1 MNNRILIVN
10 IALRPQS
17 IGRYFSVGT
26 GYIATAMKKAG
37 ISFDIYDNELMRKS
51 DDEVHTFLQ
60 KHIYDIYLMGTLIT
74 GYKTVKKYAGWIRS
88 INPNA
93 VIIAGNSVASSIPEI
108 LLRNTEVDIA
118 SLGEGDI
125 TTIEL
130 LHAIDNLGDLHA
142 VRGIAFIDNDNQFVQ
157 TAPRPPIENLDE
169 LGFIDYSLFDYDSYI
184 RIAATEFQE
193 PLPVPKEIFRPIDF
207 STGRGCVANCTFCYH
222 CFKELK
228 YRKYSIPVVM
238 AFLKKLV
245 EQYQVTYVNFS
256 DDLTFYSKKQVVEF
270 CRELIRQE
278 IPIAWT
284 ATCRANLL
292 QDPEDVEIA
301 KLMKESGCWQIGF
314 SLENADSEIL
324 RMMNKH
330 ITAEQFQRQTLIFHE
345 AGITTLTSIII
356 GYPTETRETILKT
369 FQTCADVQM
378 YPSPGFL
385 QPYPGSEMY
394 DYAIA
399 HGYIKDEI
407 EYIESLGER
416 KELNVNLTDMSEVE
430 ILRAAIEGLELCS
443 RTSGKP
449 VTTNSS
455 YVRMKQKLLAL
466 ENKGDGGC

>member
-1 MNNRILIVN
+1 MNNRILILN

-17 IGRYFSVGT
+17 IGRYFSVGI
-26 GYIATAMKKAG
+26 GYIATAMKKAD
-37 ISFDIYDNELMRKS
+37 IQFDIYDNELMRNS
-51 DDEVHTFLQ
+51 DEEVYAFLTNN
-60 KHIYDIYLMGTLIT
+60 IYDVYMMGTLIT
-74 GYKTVKKYAGWIRS
+74 GYKTVKKYAEWIRR

-93 VIIAGNSVASSIPEI
+93 IIIVGNSVASSIPEM

-130 LHAIDNLGDLHA
+130 LNTLEAKGDLREVA
-142 VRGIAFIDNDNQFVQ
+142 GIAYIDDEGMYIQ
-157 TAPRPPIENLDE
+157 TQARAPIMNLDE

-193 PLPVPKEIFRPIDF
+193 PLPVPKEQFRPIDF

-222 CFKELK
+222 CFKGTK
-228 YRKYSIPVVM
+228 YRKYSVPVM
-238 AFLKKLV
+238 MDFLKNLV
-245 EQYQVTYVNFS
+245 EKYNINYVNFS
-256 DDLTFYSKKQVVEF
+256 DDLTFFSKQQVKEF
-270 CRELIRQE
+270 CTEMINREIH
-278 IPIAWT
+278 IAWT

-292 QDPEDVEIA
+292 QEPEDVEIA
-301 KLMKESGCWQIGF
+301 KLMKKSGCWQIGF
-314 SLENADSEIL
+314 SLENADPEIL
-324 RMMNKH
+324 KMMNKH
-330 ITAEQFQRQTLIFHE
+330 ITAEQFKKQTLIFHE

-369 FQTCADVQM
+369 FQTCADVNM

-394 DYAIA
+394 IYAVKE
-399 HGYIKDEI
+399 GYIKNEV

-416 KELNVNLTDMSEVE
+416 KELNVNLSQMTEVE
-430 ILRAAIEGLELCS
+430 ILKAALEGLELCS
-443 RTSGKP
+443 KASGRP

-455 YVRMKQKLLAL
+455 YMRMRRKLSVL
-466 ENKGDGGC
+466 ENRVES